1 MQYVSRYNNNHRSK
15 GGQKNMAKKS
25 ITTTFRL
32 NEDDFLKFKEL
43 KEKSGMSWTKLVAHI
58 NLILEQEMKDAKEK

>member
-1 MQYVSRYNNNHRSK
+1 
-15 GGQKNMAKKS
+15 MAKKS

-43 KEKSGMSWTKLVAHI
+43 KEKSGMSWTKFIAYAST
-58 NLILEQEMKDAKEK
+58 LIEKDMKEEK

>member
-15 GGQKNMAKKS
+15 RRTKNMAKRS

-43 KEKSGMSWTKLVAHI
+43 KEKSGRSWTKLVAHI
-58 NLILEQEMKDAKEK
+58 NVILEKELKEDKE

>member
-1 MQYVSRYNNNHRSK
+1 
-15 GGQKNMAKKS
+15 MAKKS

-43 KEKSGMSWTKLVAHI
+43 KEKSGMSWTKLVAHV
-58 NLILEQEMKDAKEK
+58 NVILEQELKKDKE